1 MLLPNETRRPTFYL
15 TFNPYVVYYVSKG
28 ISSKL
33 FEQKDGTRPMKNNY
47 KKLLVLLLTGC
58 IAFGGCGAPEN
69 AEDTETQNNTESSA
83 DTDNAENTENTEDT
97 DNAETGQPSDTSE
110 SSAASTASAGS
121 STSNTTFPS
130 ASAEPVIPPP
140 LTEEEN
146 KQEPVIDNTE
156 IHNAVGIITDAT
168 HYSISIQVP
177 DGSYYHM
184 TIPET
189 GVTGNLDYITIGQ
202 IATLSYTGS
211 LDENHA
217 TLIGISSSSMIT
229 GIYLEEYAF
238 AIKIINAARAMDLK
252 ALSDLT
258 NFPVFLETGTYSG
271 SINTSGEFEAI
282 DNEKIFSEALV
293 TRLANYNLFDLKYTD
308 AGFVMGNGT
317 PSLTFDVDDDGIL
330 GIIGINCNPAPETS
344 QN

>member
-1 MLLPNETRRPTFYL
+1 
-15 TFNPYVVYYVSKG
+15 
-28 ISSKL
+28 
-33 FEQKDGTRPMKNNY
+33 MKNNY
-47 KKLLVLLLTGC
+47 KKLFAFLLTGC
-58 IAFGGCGAPEN
+58 IVFGGCGAPQAATN
-69 AEDTETQNNTESSA
+69 TETQNNTENAA
-83 DTDNAENTENTEDT
+83 DTETQNDAENNTESEEISDNT
-97 DNAETGQPSDTSE
+97 DNAETAPASDASGDT
-110 SSAASTASAGS
+110 AGSTASTGS
-121 STSNTTFPS
+121 STFNTTFPS
-130 ASAEPVIPPP
+130 ASTEPVIPPP
-140 LTEEEN
+140 LTVTESE
-146 KQEPVIDNTE
+146 QAPVIDHTE
-156 IHNAVGIITDAT
+156 IHNVVGIITDAT
-168 HYSISIQVP
+168 HYSVSIQVP

-184 TIPET
+184 TIPES

-217 TLIGISSSSMIT
+217 SLVGISSSSMIT